1 MNQFNFVR
9 MVCLCV
15 KELVKHELAMD
26 SRGSIQNLSD
36 MDISV

>member
-15 KELVKHELAMD
+15 KEVVKHELSMD
-26 SRGSIQNLSD
+26 STGSSQNLSD
-36 MDISV
+36 LDISV